1 MREKMASPDLNTILD
16 EHHGVAEIVTRTS
29 VREAAR
35 IMKQY
40 HTTAS
45 LIMEDGRIA
54 GIFTT
59 KVYKDMTLCM
69 RVGLILFSL

>member
-1 MREKMASPDLNTILD
+1 MASPDLNTILD
-16 EHHGVAEIVTRTS
+16 EHHGIAEIQTKTS

-35 IMKQY
+35 IMKQC

-45 LIMEDGRIA
+45 LIVEDGRIA

-59 KVYKDMTLCM
+59 KVSPA
-69 RVGLILFSL
+69 SLTIVT

>member
-1 MREKMASPDLNTILD
+1 MASPDLNTILD
-16 EHHGVAEIVTRTS
+16 EHHGVAEIQTKTS

-35 IMKQY
+35 IMKQC

-45 LIMEDGRIA
+45 LIVEDGRIA

-59 KVYKDMTLCM
+59 KVSPVFIGDCDLSCP
-69 RVGLILFSL
+69 

>member
-1 MREKMASPDLNTILD
+1 MASPDLNTIL
-16 EHHGVAEIVTRTS
+16 EENHGVAEIGTRTS
-29 VREAAR
+29 VREASR
-35 IMKQY
+35 IMKQC

-59 KVYKDMTLCM
+59 KVSFY
-69 RVGLILFSL
+69 